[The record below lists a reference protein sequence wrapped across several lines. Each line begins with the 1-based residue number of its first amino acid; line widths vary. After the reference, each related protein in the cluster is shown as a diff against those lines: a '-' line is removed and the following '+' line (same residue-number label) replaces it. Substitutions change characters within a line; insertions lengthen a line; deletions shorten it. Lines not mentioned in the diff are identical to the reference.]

1 MKNYSYEDIRKMRRG
16 VNAFDIFSFPYLD
29 EVKIAIRVLTQGEI
43 LRCMDLGRED
53 AMANLKRPRE
63 IDSFQYG
70 MIRLLAESVHKI
82 PEEGWVPT
90 DKFFESAEDVLEL
103 SREEVDMLQE
113 YYEAV
118 QDKYSPIR
126 KVSTEKEFEAL
137 VEEIKKNKTLGNSL
151 SSFTLRKLVEYLI
164 QVLSSSQNDNG
175 SGSSQWQ
182 NTKSKQGKKQAAE
195 LEVVLE

>member
-82 PEEGWVPT
+82 PEEG
-90 DKFFESAEDVLEL
+90 
-103 SREEVDMLQE
+103 
-113 YYEAV
+113 
-118 QDKYSPIR
+118 
-126 KVSTEKEFEAL
+126 
-137 VEEIKKNKTLGNSL
+137 
-151 SSFTLRKLVEYLI
+151 
-164 QVLSSSQNDNG
+164 
-175 SGSSQWQ
+175 
-182 NTKSKQGKKQAAE
+182 
-195 LEVVLE
+195 